1 MSARDRLAAVLARA
15 LHQHVAVTSDP
26 PHGWRCQHEAL
37 APRPDHCVEDW
48 ADELVA
54 AIPEPDRE
62 ALSVGLLLEAIVEAT
77 PEGWHTVELKPNE
90 PDFDIGDG
98 TGWVASIAAPEWW
111 EGESD
116 DRDEHLRIGHGP
128 SIHAALSA
136 LLDRLVA
143 P

>member
-1 MSARDRLAAVLARA
+1 MTRLAAVLAAA
-15 LHQHVAVTSDP
+15 LRDADP
-26 PHGWRCQHEAL
+26 GSWGGTRQQYAEYPLTAER
-37 APRPDHCVEDW
+37 
-48 ADELVA
+48 LVA
-54 AIPEPDRE
+54 AIPEPERE
-62 ALSVGLLLEAIVEAT
+62 ALEVGLLLEAIVEAT

-111 EGESD
+111 EGGSD

-128 SIHAALSA
+128 SIHAALTA

-143 P
+143 S